1 MVDKIMSKKF
11 NDKFEESF
19 YNLHIRECIPGDEAS
34 NKLCG
39 KYRSSLIRNIK
50 SFIIEEKNNGR

>member
-1 MVDKIMSKKF
+1 MVDKILSKKF

-19 YNLHIRECIPGDEAS
+19 YNLHIRGCTPGDENS

-39 KYRSSLIRNIK
+39 KYRHELIRNIK
-50 SFIIEEKNNGR
+50 SFIEEKNNGR